1 MVHII
6 SLIGVLLS
14 LSVPLL
20 YDKYQDLIND
30 KLYTMHGTIQTQYR
44 KLDSNLLRKIPL
56 PKSKGKKME

>member
-6 SLIGVLLS
+6 SFIGVLLS

-44 KLDSNLLRKIPL
+44 KFDSNLLRKIPI